1 MNPYSD
7 AQSYYPI
14 TLTQLGSK
22 QVVVFGGGAVAT
34 RKVGGLLAAGAHV
47 TVVSPSLSAK
57 LTVLAGEGKFIWLA
71 RKYRVGDCEG
81 KLLVFAA
88 TDDRTAN
95 AQIAA
100 EAEQFNL
107 LCNVADDPA
116 AGTFHLPAV
125 YRGDGC
131 MVAVS
136 SYGDSPTRAKTLRD
150 KIKKFIQEGIVDE
163 R

>member
-1 MNPYSD
+1 MNHYSD
-7 AQSYYPI
+7 EHSYYPI
-14 TLTQLGSK
+14 TLTQLGGK
-22 QVVVFGGGAVAT
+22 PVVVFGGGAVAT
-34 RKVGGLLAAGAHV
+34 RKVGGLLAIGAHV
-47 TVVSPSLSAK
+47 TVVSPSLSPK
-57 LTVLAGEGKFIWLA
+57 LTVLESEGKLIWLA
-71 RKYRVGDCEG
+71 RKYQAGDCAG
-81 KLLVFAA
+81 KLLIFAA

-100 EAEQFNL
+100 EADQLNL

-125 YRGDGC
+125 HRGADC

-150 KIKKFIQEGIVDE
+150 EIKKYIQEGIVDE